1 MNRIERRV
9 VGRSG
14 PRPGAAVCAPGQ
26 SNNPQRGMLGGG
38 SLFTRRRVNQVNK
51 QVNNQVQNRI
61 LNTNQLSALRDLKN
75 QDGKLIRLEE
85 KINII
90 EDHAVM
96 NISDLERRL
105 RTQEDK
111 INLMTDTYQ
120 QTMSSMKE
128 YIKTLKFRINELE
141 TPKVS
146 VVAKKI
152 EKSSVEKVEDIN
164 KVTLNIKEKEESS
177 EI

>member
-1 MNRIERRV
+1 M
-9 VGRSG
+9 
-14 PRPGAAVCAPGQ
+14 
-26 SNNPQRGMLGGG
+26 
-38 SLFTRRRVNQVNK
+38 
-51 QVNNQVQNRI
+51 
-61 LNTNQLSALRDLKN
+61 
-75 QDGKLIRLEE
+75 RLEE

>member
-61 LNTNQLSALRDLKN
+61 VNTNQLSALRDLKN
-75 QDGKLIRLEE
+75 QDGKLMRLEE

-128 YIKTLKFRINELE
+128 YIKTLKSRINELE

-152 EKSSVEKVEDIN
+152 EKSSVEKVEDMN

>member
-38 SLFTRRRVNQVNK
+38 SLFTRRRVNQVNN

-61 LNTNQLSALRDLKN
+61 VNTNQLSALRDLKN
-75 QDGKLIRLEE
+75 QDGKLMRLEE

>member
-38 SLFTRRRVNQVNK
+38 SLFTRRRVNQVNN

-61 LNTNQLSALRDLKN
+61 VNTNQLSALRDLKN
-75 QDGKLIRLEE
+75 QDGKLMRLEE

-128 YIKTLKFRINELE
+128 YIKTLKSRIIELE

-152 EKSSVEKVEDIN
+152 EKSSVEKVEDMN

>member
-9 VGRSG
+9 AGRSG

-26 SNNPQRGMLGGG
+26 SNTPQRGMLGGG
-38 SLFTRRRVNQVNK
+38 SLFTRRRVNQVNN
-51 QVNNQVQNRI
+51 QVNNRVQNRI
-61 LNTNQLSALRDLKN
+61 VNTNQLPALRDLKN
-75 QDGKLIRLEE
+75 QDGKLMRLEE

-128 YIKTLKFRINELE
+128 YIKTLKSRINELE
-141 TPKVS
+141 SPKVA

-152 EKSSVEKVEDIN
+152 EKSTVVKVEDVN
-164 KVTLNIKEKEESS
+164 KVTLNIKEKDELS

>member
-61 LNTNQLSALRDLKN
+61 VNTNQLSALRDLKN
-75 QDGKLIRLEE
+75 QDGKLMRLEE

>member
-38 SLFTRRRVNQVNK
+38 SLFTRRRVNQVNN
-51 QVNNQVQNRI
+51 QVNNRVQNRI
-61 LNTNQLSALRDLKN
+61 VNTNQLPALRDLKN
-75 QDGKLIRLEE
+75 QDGKLMRLEE

-128 YIKTLKFRINELE
+128 YIKTLKSRIIELE

-152 EKSSVEKVEDIN
+152 EKSSVEKVEDMN

>member
-61 LNTNQLSALRDLKN
+61 VNTNQLSALRDLKN

>member
-9 VGRSG
+9 AGRGG
-14 PRPGAAVCAPGQ
+14 PRPGGAVCAPGQ

-38 SLFTRRRVNQVNK
+38 SLFSRRRGNS
-51 QVNNQVQNRI
+51 VNNQVQNRI
-61 LNTNQLSALRDLKN
+61 VNTNQLSALRDLKN
-75 QDGKLIRLEE
+75 QDGKLMRLEE

-128 YIKTLKFRINELE
+128 YIKTLKSRINELE

-152 EKSSVEKVEDIN
+152 EKSSVEKVEDMN